1 MLCFDEKSRV
11 YFTRAPERQLAN
23 APEVD
28 FTRLIFLVKSHQ
40 IESIHLSIRLFLCVQ
55 VRRNCGTLDGNDP
68 YKSSSRDETITR
80 ESSEPT
86 LLLGVCH

>member
-1 MLCFDEKSRV
+1 MLCFDEKNRV

-40 IESIHLSIRLFLCVQ
+40 INSIFPMQ